1 MKKKALIT
9 GIMGQDGAYLAKF
22 LLSKDYKV
30 YGAYRRNSN
39 YENNRLRKL
48 KIENQIELIDLEI
61 NEFNS
66 VNHVINKIN
75 PDEIYN
81 LAAMS
86 FVASSFNQPLYTINT
101 NFIAVINILEVIKNS
116 KKKITFYQA
125 STSEMFGNST
135 KKAINE
141 NTKYDP
147 ASPYG
152 ISKVA
157 SHYLVKFYRKAYNLD
172 CCSGILFNHES
183 PLRGEEFVTKKIVN
197 QLCEIS
203 NNERKIMYL
212 GNIYAK
218 RDWGFAPD
226 YVIAMWKM
234 LQLKKKDDFVIGSG
248 KSYSIKEFINLTCEY
263 LKLKVK
269 WIGNGKEEKCI
280 NISNNKIIIKISKK
294 FYRPLDVNHLKSN
307 PSNAKK
313 ILKWSSKT
321 NIKKIIKEMCD
332 DKIASINSIK
342 SID

>member
-66 VNHVINKIN
+66 VNYVINKIN

-86 FVASSFNQPLYTINT
+86 FVASSFKQPLYTINT

-116 KKKITFYQA
+116 KKKISFYQA

-135 KKAINE
+135 KKAIDE
-141 NTKYDP
+141 NTNYDP

-152 ISKVA
+152 ISKVS
-157 SHYLVKFYRKAYNLD
+157 SHYLVKFYRKAYNLN

-218 RDWGFAPD
+218 RDWGYAPE

-234 LQLKKKDDFVIGSG
+234 LQLKKKDDFVIGSE
-248 KSYSIKEFINLTCEY
+248 KSYSIKEFINLTCKY

-269 WIGNGKEEKCI
+269 WVGKGKKEKCI

-294 FYRPLDVNHLKSN
+294 FYRPLDINHLRSN
-307 PSNAKK
+307 PAKAKK

-332 DKIASINSIK
+332 DKIASIK
-342 SID
+342 

>member
-1 MKKKALIT
+1 VPT
-9 GIMGQDGAYLAKF
+9 
-22 LLSKDYKV
+22 
-30 YGAYRRNSN
+30 
-39 YENNRLRKL
+39 

-116 KKKITFYQA
+116 KKKISFYQA